1 MIELEPEAGRLY
13 DRHAKVAQEW
23 FPHDYI
29 PYRLG
34 RDFDKEPWTPDQPR
48 LTGVAQTAFEI
59 GLLTEDN
66 LPSYHR
72 LIHGMFGQGDGAW
85 INWVGRWTAEEG
97 RHAIVLR
104 DYLTVT
110 RNIDPIALER
120 GRMAQLQQGYDHDA
134 PDTLHGLAYVTFQ
147 ELATRIAHRNT
158 GRYSDDPVADRI
170 MIRIAADENLHMVFY
185 RDILS
190 AAIAIE
196 PSAAVRAIVDEVLA
210 FQMPGAGIPNFVRKA
225 ATIAKAGIYDIRVHR
240 DEVLM
245 PIIKHWGIFELPNLD
260 AAARPPRD
268 SDSPS
273 TSTSWSRPRAG
284 SRRGSPNRAC
294 RAGRLDRLTR
304 LRRALDRRAPVSL
317 CSPCPRPRDDSMPPR
332 PTTPR
337 SPRRPASSR
346 CPTTI
351 TRRPRARRSRR
362 SSMARRRVAG
372 ERSRTSAGRSTSTR
386 GSTGARPCSARRPAR
401 HATGDR
407 QRSSSST

>member
-1 MIELEPEAGRLY
+1 MATDLDAPPTPPSEDDRTLLHELEPEAARLY

-85 INWVGRWTAEEG
+85 MSWVGRWTAEEG

-120 GRMAQLQQGYDHDA
+120 GRMTQLQQGYD
-134 PDTLHGLAYVTFQ
+134 TKSEGLLRGLAYVTFQ
-147 ELATRIAHRNT
+147 ELATRISHRNT
-158 GRYSDDPVADRI
+158 GRYSNDPVADKI
-170 MIRIAADENLHMVFY
+170 MVRIAADENLHMVFY

-190 AAIAIE
+190 AALKVQ

-210 FQMPGAGIPNFVRKA
+210 FEMPGAGIPNFMRKA
-225 ATIAKAGIYDIRVHR
+225 AQIAKAGIYDIRSHR

-245 PIIKHWGIFELPNLD
+245 PILRHWRIFELQNLD
-260 AAARPPRD
+260 PAAEEARRRLSEHLDSLEAAARRFEEKL
-268 SDSPS
+268 
-273 TSTSWSRPRAG
+273 
-284 SRRGSPNRAC
+284 RGSSIP
-294 RAGRLDRLTR
+294 RL
-304 LRRALDRRAPVSL
+304 S
-317 CSPCPRPRDDSMPPR
+317 
-332 PTTPR
+332 TP
-337 SPRRPASSR
+337 A
-346 CPTTI
+346 
-351 TRRPRARRSRR
+351 
-362 SSMARRRVAG
+362 
-372 ERSRTSAGRSTSTR
+372 
-386 GSTGARPCSARRPAR
+386 
-401 HATGDR
+401 
-407 QRSSSST
+407 

>member
-1 MIELEPEAGRLY
+1 MPNEIPPIETATDYDERGLLQELEPEAGRLF

-48 LTGVAQTAFEI
+48 LTGVAQTAFEV

-72 LIHGMFGQGDGAW
+72 LIHGMFGNGDGAW

-120 GRMAQLQQGYDHDA
+120 GRMNQLQQGYDHDA

-147 ELATRIAHRNT
+147 ELATRISHRNT
-158 GRYSDDPVADRI
+158 GRYSEDPVADKI
-170 MIRIAADENLHMVFY
+170 MVRIAADENLHMVFY

-190 AAIAIE
+190 AAIAIQ

-210 FQMPGAGIPNFVRKA
+210 FKMPGAGIPGFLRKA
-225 ATIAKAGIYDIRVHR
+225 AAIAKAGIYDLRVHR
-240 DEVLM
+240 DEVLL
-245 PIIKHWGIFELPNLD
+245 PVINHWRIFELTGLD
-260 AAARPPRD
+260 ATAEAARKKLAEHLETLDVAARRFEEKMAR
-268 SDSPS
+268 SNASGVA
-273 TSTSWSRPRAG
+273 RAG
-284 SRRGSPNRAC
+284 
-294 RAGRLDRLTR
+294 
-304 LRRALDRRAPVSL
+304 
-317 CSPCPRPRDDSMPPR
+317 
-332 PTTPR
+332 
-337 SPRRPASSR
+337 
-346 CPTTI
+346 
-351 TRRPRARRSRR
+351 
-362 SSMARRRVAG
+362 
-372 ERSRTSAGRSTSTR
+372 
-386 GSTGARPCSARRPAR
+386 
-401 HATGDR
+401 
-407 QRSSSST
+407 

>member
-1 MIELEPEAGRLY
+1 MTQTLRRLEPGQELSPDEALAMDQALLVELEPEAARLY

-72 LIHGMFGQGDGAW
+72 LIHGMFGKGDGAW

-110 RNIDPIALER
+110 RNIDPVLLER
-120 GRMAQLQQGYDHDA
+120 GRMTQLQQGYDHDS
-134 PDTLHGLAYVTFQ
+134 PTTLRGLAYVAFQ

-158 GRYSDDPVADRI
+158 GRYSDDPVADKI
-170 MIRIAADENLHMVFY
+170 MVRIAADENLHMVFY
-185 RDILS
+185 RDIL
-190 AAIAIE
+190 AAALTIQ

-210 FQMPGAGIPNFVRKA
+210 FVMPGAGIPGFIRKA
-225 ATIAKAGIYDIRVHR
+225 AQIAKAGIYDLRVHH

-245 PIIKHWGIFELPNLD
+245 PILRHWRIFELQGLD
-260 AAARPPRD
+260 AAAED
-268 SDSPS
+268 
-273 TSTSWSRPRAG
+273 
-284 SRRGSPNRAC
+284 
-294 RAGRLDRLTR
+294 
-304 LRRALDRRAPVSL
+304 
-317 CSPCPRPRDDSMPPR
+317 
-332 PTTPR
+332 
-337 SPRRPASSR
+337 
-346 CPTTI
+346 
-351 TRRPRARRSRR
+351 
-362 SSMARRRVAG
+362 ARRRLAEHLASLDAAATRFEQKVANSG
-372 ERSRTSAGRSTSTR
+372 VPRIAP
-386 GSTGARPCSARRPAR
+386 TG
-401 HATGDR
+401 
-407 QRSSSST
+407 